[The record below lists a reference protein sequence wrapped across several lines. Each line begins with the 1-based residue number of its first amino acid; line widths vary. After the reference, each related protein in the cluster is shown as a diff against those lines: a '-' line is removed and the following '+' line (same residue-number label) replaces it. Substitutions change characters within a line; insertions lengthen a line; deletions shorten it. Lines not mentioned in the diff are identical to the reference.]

1 MKGGT
6 MPLDQDQVRA
16 RMLEILKT
24 LAPEMDAA
32 ELVADAPLRKQIDLD
47 SMDWL
52 NVLAAIHERLGV
64 NIPETDYGKLATL
77 DSIVVYLVE
86 KLSAGAQS

>member
-1 MKGGT
+1 

-24 LAPEMDAA
+24 LAPEMDVA

-52 NVLAAIHERLGV
+52 NVLVAIHERLGV

-77 DSIVVYLVE
+77 DSSVVYLAE
-86 KLSAGAQS
+86 KLSAGAQG

>member
-1 MKGGT
+1 MQ
-6 MPLDQDQVRA
+6 LDQDQVRA

-32 ELVADAPLRKQIDLD
+32 QLVGDAPLRKQIDLD

-52 NVLAAIHERLGV
+52 NVLAAVHERLGV
-64 NIPETDYGKLATL
+64 NIPETDYGRLATL
-77 DSIVVYLVE
+77 DSIVAYLAE
-86 KLSAGAQS
+86 KLSASAGG

>member
-24 LAPEMDAA
+24 LAPEMDVA

-52 NVLAAIHERLGV
+52 NVLVAIHERLGV

-77 DSIVVYLVE
+77 DRIVVYLAE
-86 KLSAGAQS
+86 KLSAGAQA

>member
-1 MKGGT
+1 
-6 MPLDQDQVRA
+6 
-16 RMLEILKT
+16 MLEILKT

-52 NVLAAIHERLGV
+52 NVLVAIHERLGV
-64 NIPETDYGKLATL
+64 NIPVTDFVKLETL
-77 DSIVVYLVE
+77 DSMVVYLAE
-86 KLSAGAQS
+86 KLSAGDQP